1 MMVIY
6 PKKLI
11 LKDATK
17 IIVRPAMREDVEELF
32 KFFSK
37 IPGSD
42 LLIYKDD
49 VTKWETIE
57 SWFMNP
63 SYNKILQLVALKGND
78 VVGKGTLHK
87 EGLYWHNAAEIKLII
102 APDYRARGLGLQM
115 FRVLL
120 AESLVHG
127 FEKVIVR
134 YTVDNKS
141 FMRILDHFG
150 FKPEAVLRCYI
161 GDERDE
167 KRRDLMIASYDL
179 KDWHGRFEFYG
190 HIHDVA

>member
-11 LKDATK
+11 LKDETK
-17 IIVRPAMREDVEELF
+17 IIVRPAMREDVQELF

-57 SWFMNP
+57 SWFM
-63 SYNKILQLVALKGND
+63 STRYNKILQLVSLKGSEI
-78 VVGKGTLHK
+78 VGKATLHK
-87 EGLYWHNAAEIKLII
+87 EGLYWHNAVELKLII

-115 FRVLL
+115 FKILL
-120 AESLVHG
+120 AESLVLG

-150 FKPEAVLRCYI
+150 FKPESVLRCYI
-161 GDERDE
+161 SDEHAKE
-167 KRRDLMIASYDL
+167 HRDLVVASYDL
-179 KDWHGRFEFYG
+179 KDWQGRFEFYD
-190 HIHDVA
+190 HIYDVA